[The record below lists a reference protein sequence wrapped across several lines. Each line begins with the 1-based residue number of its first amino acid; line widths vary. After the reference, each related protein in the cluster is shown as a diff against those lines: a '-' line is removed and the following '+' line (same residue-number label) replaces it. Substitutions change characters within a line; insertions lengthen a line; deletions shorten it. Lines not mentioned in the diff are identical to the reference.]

1 MTVGWFTFKS
11 SCCGARD
18 RPATLSK
25 ALPALSPAIA
35 VPVCCR
41 KAPLRAGKHL
51 AVPVALGFL
60 SFPTCAGPQAAR
72 GLQLPCPERLQ
83 AVGAMGLASSP
94 TLDVVLSPI
103 PPGTGAGMGPQGS
116 SVRSA
121 GCGLQQ
127 HFLLPDPTAL
137 LPALSSCCSSF
148 C

>member
-25 ALPALSPAIA
+25 ALPALSP

-41 KAPLRAGKHL
+41 KAPLHAGKHL
-51 AVPVALGFL
+51 AVPVVLGFL
-60 SFPTCAGPQAAR
+60 SFPTCAEPQAAR
-72 GLQLPCPERLQ
+72 GLQLRCPERLQ
-83 AVGAMGLASSP
+83 AVGAMGLALSP
-94 TLDVVLSPI
+94 TPHVVLSPI

-121 GCGLQQ
+121 GCGPQQ
-127 HFLLPDPTAL
+127 RFLLPDPTAL